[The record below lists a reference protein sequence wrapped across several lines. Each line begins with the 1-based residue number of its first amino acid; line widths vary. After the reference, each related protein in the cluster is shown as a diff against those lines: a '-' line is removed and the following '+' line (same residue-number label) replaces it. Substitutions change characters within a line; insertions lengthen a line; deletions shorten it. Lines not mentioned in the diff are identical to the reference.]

1 MSIFHLLYTY
11 SRYNLKNIYFESG
24 ELFGLNLI
32 SLYLKTHAS
41 PLPRKKICCKK
52 KNLRLQ
58 HFFIWFLRLVI
69 CLSVFMN
76 IFVCDVVLIIKWI
89 CWKSKITFIFILLGW
104 QNKYKYIYS
113 STLTNLNRDRPIF
126 YTISIKM
133 GKGDKDFTN
142 TTRES
147 LQYLVN
153 IYLFKQNLI

>member
-1 MSIFHLLYTY
+1 MVHNQIANDQLVYIYQLYIYNIKLYSQLFVAMLVCRLQNNNSFLGCCTRRLKNMRLNLKMSIFHLLYTY

-76 IFVCDVVLIIKWI
+76 IFVCDVVLIIK
-89 CWKSKITFIFILLGW
+89 
-104 QNKYKYIYS
+104 
-113 STLTNLNRDRPIF
+113 
-126 YTISIKM
+126 
-133 GKGDKDFTN
+133 
-142 TTRES
+142 
-147 LQYLVN
+147 
-153 IYLFKQNLI
+153 